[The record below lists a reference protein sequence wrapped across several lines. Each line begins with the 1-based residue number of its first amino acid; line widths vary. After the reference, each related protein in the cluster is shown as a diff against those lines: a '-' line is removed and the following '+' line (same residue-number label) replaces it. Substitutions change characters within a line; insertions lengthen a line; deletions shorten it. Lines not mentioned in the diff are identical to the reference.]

1 MNYGRFFSLDVNASQ
16 LTDEVTVFNYRV
28 LKNSKASAQDGLRE
42 KYPIYVTLSEEGV
55 SFHMHYI
62 NEQNETT
69 VYHTNSLILSL
80 PVSENL
86 NIKDNLTRNI
96 IEIFW
101 NKFPSN
107 AEENIIYDYAAASI
121 ENVSTQIG
129 A

>member
-55 SFHMHYI
+55 SFHVHYI
-62 NEQNETT
+62 NEKNETT
-69 VYHTNSLILSL
+69 VYHTNSLILLL
-80 PVSENL
+80 PISANL

-101 NKFPSN
+101 NKFP
-107 AEENIIYDYAAASI
+107 
-121 ENVSTQIG
+121 
-129 A
+129 